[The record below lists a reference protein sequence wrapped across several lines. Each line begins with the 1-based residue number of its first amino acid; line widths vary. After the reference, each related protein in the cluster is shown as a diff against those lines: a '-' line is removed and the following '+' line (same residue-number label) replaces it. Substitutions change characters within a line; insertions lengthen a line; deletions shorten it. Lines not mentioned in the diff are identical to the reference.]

1 MYDIWWTNMITSL
14 QNSYITY
21 IWNNVFD
28 KKINWFWFVDEY
40 AEAAKL
46 MPWTVFY
53 FIVIILFGMV
63 CVGGWALLFIFSVLM
78 HSG

>member
-1 MYDIWWTNMITSL
+1 M
-14 QNSYITY
+14 
-21 IWNNVFD
+21 
-28 KKINWFWFVDEY
+28 DEY

>member
-1 MYDIWWTNMITSL
+1 MYLI
-14 QNSYITY
+14 
-21 IWNNVFD
+21 
-28 KKINWFWFVDEY
+28 KKLTGSGPVDEY